1 MGAGGGSSRSAR
13 RVNSKWRREPA
24 GPTNPQVPLR
34 RQDQGLR
41 EAAASEAVGLSLGWR
56 PQAGLA
62 KGHGGPD
69 SRRLQLLRLLC

>member
-1 MGAGGGSSRSAR
+1 MAAPMGAGGGSSRSAR

-24 GPTNPQVPLR
+24 GPNPQVPVR

-41 EAAASEAVGLSLGWR
+41 KAAASDAVGLSLGWR

-62 KGHGGPD
+62 RGH
-69 SRRLQLLRLLC
+69 